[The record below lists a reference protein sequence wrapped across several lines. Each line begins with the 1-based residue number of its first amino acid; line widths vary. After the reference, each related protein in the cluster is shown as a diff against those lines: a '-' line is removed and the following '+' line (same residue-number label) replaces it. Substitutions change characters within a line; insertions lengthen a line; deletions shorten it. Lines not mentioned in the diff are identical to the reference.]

1 MIPMKPRP
9 RQSGFTLLELVMVM
23 LIIAIMAGLLA
34 PALFRFTAGRNVEN
48 FGRRIVG
55 AAQYARAQSI
65 SEART
70 YRLNFDRNTGEFW
83 LTADSGG
90 GNFQPPGGDFNQ
102 HYAAPDGVRLQL
114 VQNAEAPPS
123 PVVMLP
129 WPSNIQ
135 PQSFT
140 QPTELLDG
148 TQAGTGSI
156 WTFPQSNTF
165 VQFQP
170 TGRTDPATIQLT
182 DNSGRSVEISC
193 PTPTDTFREVTR

>member
-1 MIPMKPRP
+1 
-9 RQSGFTLLELVMVM
+9 
-23 LIIAIMAGLLA
+23 
-34 PALFRFTAGRNVEN
+34 
-48 FGRRIVG
+48 
-55 AAQYARAQSI
+55 
-65 SEART
+65 
-70 YRLNFDRNTGEFW
+70 
-83 LTADSGG
+83 
-90 GNFQPPGGDFNQ
+90 
-102 HYAAPDGVRLQL
+102 
-114 VQNAEAPPS
+114 
-123 PVVMLP
+123 MLP

-140 QPTELLDG
+140 QPTEHLDG